1 MAIAL
6 TDLIHPDR
14 YHGDTHL
21 AQECRDWMHAT
32 PRPSLGRLLVLGFLL
47 NKGMVFMSHSQTDSD
62 VAWGSLIESRQL
74 SAGPGVEVGCA
85 LDSDL
90 SSFEEELHA
99 LALQ

>member
-1 MAIAL
+1 MSIAL
-6 TDLIHPDR
+6 ADLIHPDK

-47 NKGMVFMSHSQTDSD
+47 NKGMVFMSHSDADSD
-62 VAWGSLIESRQL
+62 VAWGELIESRQL
-74 SAGPGVEVGCA
+74 SAGPGVGCA